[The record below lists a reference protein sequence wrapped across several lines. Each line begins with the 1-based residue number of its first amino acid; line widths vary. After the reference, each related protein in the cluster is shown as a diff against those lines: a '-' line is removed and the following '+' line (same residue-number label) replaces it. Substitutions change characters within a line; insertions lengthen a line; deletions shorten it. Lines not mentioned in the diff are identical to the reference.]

1 MSRIRVCTKCG
12 QVLLRISDRKKHRE
26 DIDESESEGG
36 SSGTSAHEI
45 ATINMAGRRN
55 TETMR
60 SMIIRSQDPTNIA

>member
-1 MSRIRVCTKCG
+1 MCTKCG
-12 QVLLRISDRKKHRE
+12 QVLLHISDRKKHRE

-45 ATINMAGRRN
+45 ATIKMAGRRN
-55 TETMR
+55 TEIMC